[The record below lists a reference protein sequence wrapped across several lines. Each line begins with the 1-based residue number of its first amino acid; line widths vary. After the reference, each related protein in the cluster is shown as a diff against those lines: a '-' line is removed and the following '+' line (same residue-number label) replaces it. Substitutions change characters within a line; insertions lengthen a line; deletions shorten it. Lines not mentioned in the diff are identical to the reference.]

1 MTGSMTGGYWIIGGL
16 LLRGGVGAA
25 VTIRLPPPGSVAA

>member
-16 LLRGGVGAA
+16 LLLGGVWAA
-25 VTIRLPPPGSVAA
+25 VTIRLPPPESVTA